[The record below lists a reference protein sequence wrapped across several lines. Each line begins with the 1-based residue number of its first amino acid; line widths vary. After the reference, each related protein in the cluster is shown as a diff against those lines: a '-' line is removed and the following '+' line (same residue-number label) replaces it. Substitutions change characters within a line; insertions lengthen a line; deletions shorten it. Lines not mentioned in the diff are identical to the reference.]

1 MYVHN
6 ENESKFKNRLNYYLE
21 ILNKL
26 MSVFFCVR
34 SERKDVAN
42 SSQQT
47 ETDSVGS
54 LSQNTVIVVSNTDG
68 IMVEQSKSTTP
79 IHANDTGEELSV
91 VENAESKNGNEHRS
105 PIDMDQS
112 ANTKDIDQEVE
123 STLPEA
129 EIHIGN
135 NSETSADIDM
145 ESASEKVR

>member
-1 MYVHN
+1 M
-6 ENESKFKNRLNYYLE
+6 
-21 ILNKL
+21 
-26 MSVFFCVR
+26 FFSVR

-47 ETDSVGS
+47 ETDSVSG

-68 IMVEQSKSTTP
+68 VLVEQSEFTSP
-79 IHANDTGEELSV
+79 IHANDTGEEPSV

-112 ANTKDIDQEVE
+112 ANTKDVDQEVE
-123 STLPEA
+123 WTLPEA
-129 EIHIGN
+129 ETLFGN
-135 NSETSADIDM
+135 NSETSTDINM